1 MNHKER
7 TNLLEKALEL
17 HKANSHDDADKIY
30 SRVREACPRDFDAW
44 FLSGAMAFQRGGH
57 LEQAIELLK
66 TARKLNPS
74 SIECRMFLGMAL
86 ADLGRHSEATPHLE
100 TTLKKFPHQTEVWKN
115 LAKCKHSTGNLSGAR
130 EALEKLAQLEP
141 NNPASHEMLGELV
154 AELSGF
160 QQAESHFRRALEL
173 DPNMAMAWSN
183 LGLSLI
189 EQSGHMAKV
198 WNTLTRLSN
207 WIPFL

>member
-1 MNHKER
+1 MRLKIHSAFLNLSRHSDWPLPNRMNHKER

-17 HKANSHDDADKIY
+17 HKVNSHDDAEKLY

-100 TTLKKFPHQTEVWKN
+100 ITVKKFPHQTEVWKN

-130 EALEKLAQLEP
+130 EALEKLAQLRGLADCLPTVHYWFP
-141 NNPASHEMLGELV
+141 NLA
-154 AELSGF
+154 
-160 QQAESHFRRALEL
+160 
-173 DPNMAMAWSN
+173 
-183 LGLSLI
+183 
-189 EQSGHMAKV
+189 
-198 WNTLTRLSN
+198 N
-207 WIPFL
+207 WVHDDSQIFG